1 MDPDSWRSYRTKEN
15 EEQNK
20 KKTMKQLKIKG
31 GRWEEDSREWTH
43 VQICLIPADVWQKS
57 NQYCK
62 EIILQFKID

>member
-1 MDPDSWRSYRTKEN
+1 
-15 EEQNK
+15 
-20 KKTMKQLKIKG
+20 MKQLKIKG